1 MSFHYDRQKPLS
13 PLGYPASYIWI
24 LYIVERVLVL
34 NLAAILL
41 DGR

>member
-1 MSFHYDRQKPLS
+1 MFFYYDSHKLLS
-13 PLGYPASYIWI
+13 PLAYPLFYIWI

-34 NLAAILL
+34 NLAEILL